1 MKISFFPNEGGKIWQ
16 VIFSDSFIRNLFR
29 SFHWKF
35 FRSNCILSISIIDL
49 DSNVTILLAEN
60 WNKKMSQN
68 SNNPCIPPPIFK
80 HRQFFQLLL
89 KKIRQI
95 FPYVQQTL
103 LEDGKEKKVEI
114 SPRRSPRNANSRL
127 VFHILERH
135 ECIRGWKKLKCPR
148 KFIRVPLQGYTM
160 LKIDL
165 ENTRTIFLT
174 KKKKKIW
181 TVRLL
186 RICCIYLTFITFSS
200 LSLSPSVHEFIFEN
214 SSHSL
219 LAFYPFRFT
228 FISFN

>member
-1 MKISFFPNEGGKIWQ
+1 MYPS
-16 VIFSDSFIRNLFR
+16 SDLQTS
-29 SFHWKF
+29 
-35 FRSNCILSISIIDL
+35 SN
-49 DSNVTILLAEN
+49 
-60 WNKKMSQN
+60 
-68 SNNPCIPPPIFK
+68 
-80 HRQFFQLLL
+80 RQFFQLLL

-135 ECIRGWKKLKCPR
+135 ECIRSWKKLKCPR

-174 KKKKKIW
+174 KKKKNMNGSSSSH
-181 TVRLL
+181 LL
-186 RICCIYLTFITFSS
+186 HISYIHYIFIFIIKPLCARIHLWKLIPFSACI
-200 LSLSPSVHEFIFEN
+200 LSLSFYIY
-214 SSHSL
+214 L
-219 LAFYPFRFT
+219 L
-228 FISFN
+228 

>member
-1 MKISFFPNEGGKIWQ
+1 MYPS
-16 VIFSDSFIRNLFR
+16 SDLQTS
-29 SFHWKF
+29 
-35 FRSNCILSISIIDL
+35 SN
-49 DSNVTILLAEN
+49 
-60 WNKKMSQN
+60 
-68 SNNPCIPPPIFK
+68 
-80 HRQFFQLLL
+80 RQFFQLLL

-103 LEDGKEKKVEI
+103 LEDGKDKKVEI

-174 KKKKKIW
+174 KKKKIW
-181 TVRLL
+181 TVL
-186 RICCIYLTFITFSS
+186 RICCISYIHYIFIFIIKPLCARIHLWKLIPFSACI
-200 LSLSPSVHEFIFEN
+200 LSLSFYIY
-214 SSHSL
+214 L
-219 LAFYPFRFT
+219 L
-228 FISFN
+228 

>member
-1 MKISFFPNEGGKIWQ
+1 MYPS
-16 VIFSDSFIRNLFR
+16 SDLQTS
-29 SFHWKF
+29 
-35 FRSNCILSISIIDL
+35 SN
-49 DSNVTILLAEN
+49 
-60 WNKKMSQN
+60 
-68 SNNPCIPPPIFK
+68 
-80 HRQFFQLLL
+80 RQFFQLLL

-174 KKKKKIW
+174 KKKKKYERF
-181 TVRLL
+181 VFFASAA
-186 RICCIYLTFITFSS
+186 YLTFITFSS

>member
-1 MKISFFPNEGGKIWQ
+1 MYPS
-16 VIFSDSFIRNLFR
+16 SDLQTS
-29 SFHWKF
+29 
-35 FRSNCILSISIIDL
+35 SN
-49 DSNVTILLAEN
+49 
-60 WNKKMSQN
+60 
-68 SNNPCIPPPIFK
+68 
-80 HRQFFQLLL
+80 RQFFQLLL

-114 SPRRSPRNANSRL
+114 SPGRSPRNANSRL

-186 RICCIYLTFITFSS
+186 RICCISYIHYIFIFIIKPLCARIHLWKLIPFSACI
-200 LSLSPSVHEFIFEN
+200 LSLSFYIY
-214 SSHSL
+214 L
-219 LAFYPFRFT
+219 L
-228 FISFN
+228 